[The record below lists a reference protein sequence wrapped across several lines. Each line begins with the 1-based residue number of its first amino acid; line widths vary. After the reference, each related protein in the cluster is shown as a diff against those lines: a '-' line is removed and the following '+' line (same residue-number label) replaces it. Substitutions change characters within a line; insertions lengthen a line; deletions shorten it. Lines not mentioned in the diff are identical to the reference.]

1 MKKSQKIILC
11 SIFTGLQ
18 LFQPVSSY
26 ANLSSIDDKPMRN
39 LASVLSKTTPSVVN
53 VAVEKLIPQT
63 PASWYPEADQNS
75 GLTKVLGVGSGVI
88 IDAKKGY
95 IVTNAHVIKN
105 QKIVMVTIK
114 DDRRYRAK
122 IIGKDEGF
130 DLAVI
135 QIHAQHL
142 TELPIGNSDQLKV
155 GDFAVAIGSPFG
167 LTQTVTSGI
176 ISALNRQ
183 EPRINN
189 FQSFIQTDAA
199 INPGNSGGALMD
211 LQGNLIGINTAIIV
225 TPSSGNIGIGFAI
238 PSNIVKSV
246 AEQLIK
252 YGQVKHGILGVT
264 TQNITPELADAM
276 KIKYNKGAVLVTGVI
291 SESPAAKAG
300 VEVQDVIA
308 SVNGIRI
315 HSSVQLHNMLGLVR
329 PGTKIQ
335 LIVLRDHKIFKIK
348 TRVANSKE
356 LLLQRGLPFLGGMRM
371 QKFNDLEP
379 DGTILQGMLVTS
391 VDDNSDGA
399 LAGLEPGDI
408 IISANGYSALTIN
421 DVIKVARSRPKEL
434 FLKVM
439 RNSGQL
445 FLVIPQSNS

>member
-1 MKKSQKIILC
+1 MKKSHKIILC
-11 SIFTGLQ
+11 SIFTGFQ

-26 ANLSSIDDKPMRN
+26 ANPSSIDDKPMRH
-39 LASVLSKTTPSVVN
+39 LASMLSKTTPSVVN
-53 VAVEKLIPQT
+53 IAVEKIIPQT
-63 PASWYPEADQNS
+63 PDSWRPEADQNS

-114 DDRRYRAK
+114 DDDRRYRAK
-122 IIGKDEGF
+122 IIGKDDGF

-142 TELPIGNSDQLKV
+142 IRLPIGNSDQLKV
-155 GDFAVAIGSPFG
+155 GNFVVAIGSPFG

-211 LQGNLIGINTAIIV
+211 LKGELIGINTAIIV
-225 TPSSGNIGIGFAI
+225 TPSSSNIGIGFAI

-246 AEQLIK
+246 AKQLIK
-252 YGQVKHGILGVT
+252 YGQVKHGMLGVT
-264 TQNITPELADAM
+264 TQSITPELADAM
-276 KIKYNKGAVLVTGVI
+276 KIKYNNGALVTEVI
-291 SESPAAKAG
+291 SKSPAAKAG
-300 VEVQDVIA
+300 VEVQDIIESA
-308 SVNGIRI
+308 NGIRI
-315 HSSVQLHNMLGLVR
+315 HSSAQLHNMLGLVR

-335 LIVLRDHKIFKIK
+335 LIVLRDHRIFKIETK
-348 TRVANSKE
+348 VTDTKE
-356 LLLQRGLPFLGGMRM
+356 LLLQQGLPFLCGMRM

-379 DGTILQGMLVTS
+379 NGTILKGVLVTS
-391 VDDNSDGA
+391 VDDSSDGA

-408 IISANGYSALTIN
+408 IIGANDYSAPTIS
-421 DVIKVARSRPKEL
+421 DLIKVARSRPKEL

>member
-1 MKKSQKIILC
+1 MKKSHKIILC

-26 ANLSSIDDKPMRN
+26 ANLSSVGDKPTQHLESM
-39 LASVLSKTTPSVVN
+39 LSKTTPSVVN
-53 VAVEKLIPQT
+53 IAVEKIIPQT
-63 PASWYPEADQNS
+63 PDSWHPESDQNS

-88 IDAKKGY
+88 IDDKKGY
-95 IVTNAHVIKN
+95 IITNAHVIKN
-105 QKIVMVTIK
+105 QKIVIVTIK
-114 DDRRYRAK
+114 DDRHYRAK
-122 IIGKDEGF
+122 IIGQDEGF

-142 TELPIGNSDQLKV
+142 TRLPIGNSDQLKV
-155 GDFAVAIGSPFG
+155 GNFVVAIGSPFG

-176 ISALNRQ
+176 ISALDRQ

-211 LQGNLIGINTAIIV
+211 LKGKLIGINTAIIV
-225 TPSSGNIGIGFAI
+225 TPSSSNIGIGFAI

-252 YGQVKHGILGVT
+252 YGQVKHGMLGVT

-276 KIKYNKGAVLVTGVI
+276 KIKYNNGSLVTEVI
-291 SESPAAKAG
+291 SKSPASKAG
-300 VEVQDVIA
+300 VKVQDIIE
-308 SVNGIRI
+308 SVNGIPI
-315 HSSVQLHNMLGLVR
+315 HSSAQLHNMLGLVR

-335 LIVLRDHKIFKIK
+335 LIVLRDHRIFKIETK
-348 TRVANSKE
+348 VTDSKE
-356 LLLQRGLPFLGGMRM
+356 PLLQQGLPFLGGMRM

-379 DGTILQGMLVTS
+379 DGTTLKGVLVTS
-391 VDDNSDGA
+391 VDDSSDGA

-408 IISANGYSALTIN
+408 IISANDYSAPTIN
-421 DVIKVARSRPKEL
+421 DLIKVARSRPKEL

-445 FLVIPQSNS
+445 FLVIPKSNS